1 MKHLKKIS
9 ELNSS
14 TYLSAAD
21 KLSKFGHKER
31 PEELKKHV
39 NNLKRKKLV
48 KCISEFGEYDIN
60 DYSKP
65 AWNRITKCNFLIKI
79 DEVYLKEEFE
89 LYKNN
94 RISTLYLPLLL
105 YPINI
110 NSNYNLENIPN
121 HKYYFEIN
129 IINKFKSSLP
139 DAHINI
145 DNYEGNNTLFTDRKN
160 AVKFKKMLFK
170 LFNGDIEY
178 YSFHNNP
185 KEIYSFKERLN
196 DILFDEIGLSFEEI
210 EEFIKSI
217 NKIRVNL
224 LYKD

>member
-1 MKHLKKIS
+1 M
-9 ELNSS
+9 NSS

-39 NNLKRKKLV
+39 NQRLYLNRKLKRKKLV

-65 AWNRITKCNFLIKI
+65 VWNRITKCNFLIKI

-94 RISTLYLPLLL
+94 QIPNLYLPLFLH
-105 YPINI
+105 PINI

-129 IINKFKSSLP
+129 IINKFKSSLSS
-139 DAHINI
+139 HINI
-145 DNYEGNNTLFTDRKN
+145 ESDYKGNNTLFPDRKN

-178 YSFHNNP
+178 YSFHNNQ
-185 KEIYSFKERLN
+185 KK
-196 DILFDEIGLSFEEI
+196 
-210 EEFIKSI
+210 FIHLK
-217 NKIRVNL
+217 
-224 LYKD
+224 KD